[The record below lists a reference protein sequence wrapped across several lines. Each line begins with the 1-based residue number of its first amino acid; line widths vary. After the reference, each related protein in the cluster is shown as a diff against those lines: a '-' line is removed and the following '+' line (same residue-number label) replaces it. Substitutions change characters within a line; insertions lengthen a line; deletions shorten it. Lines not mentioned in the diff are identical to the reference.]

1 MSLKLP
7 KVKEK
12 PSYKRVLDCFTI
24 TDKGIEFTF
33 VQTHGS
39 VRKRILD
46 LCENGLLFIAE
57 KLANETN
64 VKMKDGYV
72 FSTFMQA
79 IYDHGSGYINCSTSL
94 TYRLNILLEN
104 HYHSNCSMVR
114 ISTNG
119 FIPHEQDYSC
129 YELYLKT
136 FKVPATAYSIEN
148 GFGLWDIEEY
158 ANIYGIEVNLLGKDY
173 PLWEDPRLVEHI
185 LFRTYGQL
193 VYVPDIYK
201 KWGLI

>member
-7 KVKEK
+7 QVKEK
-12 PSYKRVLDCFTI
+12 PSYKRVLECFDI

-33 VQTHGS
+33 YQTKGS
-39 VRKRILD
+39 VSKRILE

-57 KLANETN
+57 KLANETK
-64 VKMKDGYV
+64 VKIKDTDV
-72 FSTFMQA
+72 FSTFVWA
-79 IYDHGSGYINCSTSL
+79 TGGDGYINCSVSI
-94 TYRLNILLEN
+94 TYRLNRLFEN
-104 HYHSNCSMVR
+104 HYHNDCSTVR
-114 ISTNG
+114 IRNNG

-129 YELYLKT
+129 YESYLKN

-148 GFGLWDIEEY
+148 GFGLWDIEKY
-158 ANIYGIEVNLLGKDY
+158 ATPYGIEVDLLCKDY

-185 LFRTYGQL
+185 LFRTYGKL